1 MNKALFV
8 LAASLMGL
16 AAQADTLD
24 FSGDI
29 CSSATDGSGAMVAC
43 ANGGRINQS
52 YGDTALVDVTF
63 KSQVSGSNSM
73 YFWGSAY
80 SGLSAV
86 AYGDSG
92 ATPEITLTAIG
103 STITLQSLDLGAWPN
118 TDRPSQLTVVD
129 LATNAAVFS
138 SGAITVLGAT
148 ASSFS
153 FNLSSNTGF
162 AIQFGPD
169 GYNVGIDNIQF
180 TTTPVPEASTY
191 AMLLAGLAAVGS
203 VVRRRTRR

>member
-8 LAASLMGL
+8 LAASLL
-16 AAQADTLD
+16 SLTAQADTLD
-24 FSGDI
+24 FSGAI
-29 CSSATDGSGAMVAC
+29 CSSAADGSGSMIAC
-43 ANGGRINQS
+43 SNGNSINQS
-52 YGDTALVDVTF
+52 YGDTALVDVSF
-63 KSQVSGSNSM
+63 KSQIGGVNSM
-73 YFWGSAY
+73 FFWSGAY
-80 SGLSAV
+80 SNLTDI
-86 AYGDSG
+86 AYGSPSV
-92 ATPEITLTAIG
+92 TPEITLTAIG

-129 LATNAAVFS
+129 LATNTTVFT
-138 SGAITVLGAT
+138 SGAITVLGTT

-153 FNLSSNTGF
+153 INLSSNTGF

-169 GYNVGIDNIQF
+169 AYNVGIDNIQF